1 MDGTL
6 LGVLIGAIQGVVEWL
21 PVSSEAGVS
30 LALTAV
36 GTAADR
42 ATAFALVLHLG
53 TAVAATVYYRE
64 TIATLLWR
72 VPDWRPSTAFGASTA
87 DLSFYGLAT
96 LASGVTGV
104 AGYLALEEVA
114 NALAGGAFVALVG
127 VLLLGTGAL
136 LWLGESGENGGSGTP
151 GPSGTSGASGTSG
164 PSGASG
170 ASGAT
175 GVAALPP
182 DPATPKAVDA
192 VLVGLLQGLAVL
204 PGVSRS
210 GTTVSALLLRGY
222 DGPDAIRLSFVLSIP
237 AAVGAG
243 AIAYAETGVPDLS
256 TGALALA
263 LLTSAAVGYASVDAL
278 TRLARRLAFSRI
290 CVGFGVLAVAGG
302 ALAMV

>member
-1 MDGTL
+1 
-6 LGVLIGAIQGVVEWL
+6 
-21 PVSSEAGVS
+21 
-30 LALTAV
+30 
-36 GTAADR
+36 
-42 ATAFALVLHLG
+42 
-53 TAVAATVYYRE
+53 
-64 TIATLLWR
+64 
-72 VPDWRPSTAFGASTA
+72 
-87 DLSFYGLAT
+87 
-96 LASGVTGV
+96 
-104 AGYLALEEVA
+104 
-114 NALAGGAFVALVG
+114 
-127 VLLLGTGAL
+127 
-136 LWLGESGENGGSGTP
+136 
-151 GPSGTSGASGTSG
+151 
-164 PSGASG
+164 
-170 ASGAT
+170 
-175 GVAALPP
+175 
-182 DPATPKAVDA
+182 
-192 VLVGLLQGLAVL
+192 VGLLQGLAVL